1 MLSFSAIEQARQ
13 RLSGVAHRTP
23 LITSRALNALCDRQ
37 VWLKA
42 ENLQHTGAFKIRGAY
57 NALAAALEQGR
68 VGRVVTYSSGN
79 HGQAIARSAQLLNV
93 DATIVMPNDA
103 PEVKKVAVRHYGA
116 TIVTYDRFAED
127 RAAVA
132 AAIASETG
140 AIIIPPFDHLDVMA
154 GQGTCGLEL
163 IEDAPSLDAIAV
175 CLGGGGLLSGI
186 ATAANHVSPATQVI
200 GVEPV
205 AGDDGAQSLRAGHLV
220 TIDQPVTIADGQA
233 TTALGVHTFEV
244 IKNKVSDIVTVTDGE
259 IVDAMRFCFDRL
271 RLVVE
276 PSGASAL
283 AAVMTEKIG
292 TSGQRVAA
300 TLSGGNVDR
309 ARFADLIINGVE

>member
-1 MLSFSAIEQARQ
+1 MSFSAIEQARQ

-23 LITSRALNALCDRQ
+23 LITSRTLNELCDRQ

-57 NALAAALEQGR
+57 NALAAALEHGP
-68 VGRVVTYSSGN
+68 VAKVVTYSSGN

-93 DATIVMPNDA
+93 GATIVMPNDA
-103 PEVKKVAVRHYGA
+103 PEVKKSAVRHYGA
-116 TIVTYDRFAED
+116 TIVTYDRFTED
-127 RAAVA
+127 RASVA
-132 AAIASETG
+132 AGIASETG
-140 AIIIPPFDHLDVMA
+140 AIIIPPFDHPDVMA

-163 IEDAPSLDAIAV
+163 IEDAPQLDAIAV

-186 ATAANHVSPATQVI
+186 ATAAHQMSPTTRVI
-200 GVEPV
+200 GVEPA
-205 AGDDGAQSLRAGHLV
+205 AGDDGAQSLRAGRLV

-244 IKNKVSDIVTVTDGE
+244 IADKVPEIVTVTDHD
-259 IVDAMRFCFDRL
+259 IVEAMRFCFDRL

-283 AAVMTEKIG
+283 AAVMTGKIG
-292 TSGQRVAA
+292 SPGQTVAA

-309 ARFADLIINGVE
+309 ARFGDLIINGVE

>member
-103 PEVKKVAVRHYGA
+103 PEVKKAAVRHYGA

-163 IEDAPSLDAIAV
+163 IEDAPPLDAIAV

-186 ATAANHVSPATQVI
+186 ATAANHLSPTTQVI
-200 GVEPV
+200 GVEP
-205 AGDDGAQSLRAGHLV
+205 ATGDDGAQSLRAGRLI
-220 TIDQPVTIADGQA
+220 TIYQPVTIADGQA
-233 TTALGVHTFEV
+233 TTALGAHTFEV
-244 IKNKVSDIVTVTDGE
+244 IADKVPAIVTVTDRD
-259 IVDAMRFCFDRL
+259 IVEAMRFCFDRL

-283 AAVMTEKIG
+283 AAVMTGKIG
-292 TSGQRVAA
+292 TPGQRVAA

-309 ARFADLIINGVE
+309 ARFAELIINGVE